1 MDTVFEILYVIF
13 CISLVIW
20 ICYDIINVIVKKKT
34 YNAVEAEVWQH
45 EYVPRQSRDD
55 SPTYKIRLKYM
66 YEGKENFYSTK
77 WSSNFFIPKVGTK
90 RNIYINPNKTS
101 KIFFIEPKMFIF
113 FILFRLV
120 FIILLIKKLI
130 INYKN
135 VN

>member
-90 RNIYINPNKTS
+90 RNIYINPNKMS
-101 KIFFIEPKMFIF
+101 KIFF
-113 FILFRLV
+113 
-120 FIILLIKKLI
+120 
-130 INYKN
+130 
-135 VN
+135 